1 MEMAS
6 DTPAFVPLEVA
17 EPPAGEAESGT
28 AGQAVEIVAGGV
40 TVRLPADADVS
51 RIAAVAA
58 ELAAR
63 R

>member
-28 AGQAVEIVAGGV
+28 AGQAVEIVAGRV
-40 TVRLPADADVS
+40 TVRLPADTDVS